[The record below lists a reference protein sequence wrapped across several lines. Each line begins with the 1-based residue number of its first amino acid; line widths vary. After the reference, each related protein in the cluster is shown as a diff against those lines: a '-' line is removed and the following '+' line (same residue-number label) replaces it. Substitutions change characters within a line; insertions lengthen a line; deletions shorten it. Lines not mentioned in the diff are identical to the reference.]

1 MDQGLLGNRYE
12 VVRPIGTGD
21 MTRVLEAWDRLA
33 GRRIAL
39 KVPIGRLASDAAF
52 LERLQREV
60 AALAGFSHPNVAA
73 VHAVQ
78 RDDHTGF
85 VVTELVD
92 GSSLHQMLAA
102 RGPLPP
108 AGAARIA
115 VQVCAALLAAHQ
127 RGLTHGNLTTANI
140 LLAIDGRV
148 KLTDFRLAQAARPMA
163 ASDPAADLRALGR
176 CLGAMLTGREPG
188 VEQPPRLGPEVPAEL
203 AAIVA
208 RAVGVSGRGYRSAG
222 DLGGD
227 LDRFLATVGPSAAPT
242 AQPDAAPAQHP
253 PAVAAAAS
261 STAAQPEPSSA
272 PGLPDHPAALE
283 AAPRARRRRGL
294 PAAAGLAGAGLV
306 LVGAVVAIRLLGG
319 EPTGPAASQA
329 LAPPSS
335 AIPATTTSQP
345 TAGRAPSTT
354 ASTTTAPPTTTRPST
369 VISRPTTTPGQA
381 VATGQQIVPN
391 VVGLHREQ
399 AADVLAQARLSAQI
413 LLFPVGD
420 PAQVQRVIAQ
430 QPSAGQVVPAGSE
443 VRMLVGTKRPSG

>member
-1 MDQGLLGNRYE
+1 MDQGLLANRYE

-21 MTRVLEAWDRLA
+21 TTRVLEAWDRLA
-33 GRRIAL
+33 GRRIAV

-78 RDDHTGF
+78 RDGHTGF

-92 GSSLHQMLAA
+92 GSSLREMLAA

-115 VQVCAALLAAHQ
+115 VQVCATLLAAHQ
-127 RGLTHGNLTTANI
+127 RGLTHGGLTTANI

-148 KLTDFRLAQAARPMA
+148 KLTDFRLAQAARPTA
-163 ASDPAADLRALGR
+163 ANDPAADLRALGR
-176 CLGAMLTGREPG
+176 CLGAMLTGRETG

-208 RAVGVSGRGYRSAG
+208 GTVGVSGRGYRSAA
-222 DLGGD
+222 DLVGD
-227 LDRFLATVGPSAAPT
+227 LDRFLDTVGPGAAAT
-242 AQPDAAPAQHP
+242 GQPDAAPARHP

-261 STAAQPEPSSA
+261 STAAQPVPSLAS
-272 PGLPDHPAALE
+272 GLPDHPASSVA
-283 AAPRARRRRGL
+283 AAPRARRRGGL
-294 PAAAGLAGAGLV
+294 LAAAALVGAGLV
-306 LVGAVVAIRLLGG
+306 LVGAVVAVGLLGG
-319 EPTGPAASQA
+319 EPTRPAASQA

-354 ASTTTAPPTTTRPST
+354 AATTTAPPTTTRPST
-369 VISRPTTTPGQA
+369 GISRPATTPGQV
-381 VATGQQIVPN
+381 VASGQIVPN

-399 AADVLAQARLSAQI
+399 AADVLAQARLRAQI

-443 VRMLVGTKRPSG
+443 VMVLVGTKRPSG